1 MKKTMLLLILTSLM
15 ISVANPVN
23 AQRRDKKNRTNFFQV
38 GYNLSSLISSGNH
51 FGDSKGSFYISL
63 YKEIKL
69 MPFIHFGSGLE
80 YIKNG
85 SDISDES
92 KLKYFAD
99 GEILPRDD
107 YVYLNY
113 LTIPLHLTAKLGPF
127 AGLVGVSGSYRVDAR
142 LISDEENR
150 KLTNKSY
157 FNRWDAGAY
166 LGARLTILF
175 VGIEARYTWGLVNV
189 IDNYKNQN
197 LQIGLYVAL

>member
-1 MKKTMLLLILTSLM
+1 MKKTMLLLLLTGLM
-15 ISVANPVN
+15 ISFTNPVN
-23 AQRRDKKNRTNFFQV
+23 AQGRDKKKRTNFFQV
-38 GYNLSSLISSGNH
+38 GYNYSSLISSGNH

-63 YKEIKL
+63 YKEMKV
-69 MPFIHFGSGLE
+69 MPFIHLGSGLE

-85 SDISDES
+85 SYISNEN
-92 KLKYFAD
+92 KGIYFVD
-99 GEILPRDD
+99 GEILPTDD

-150 KLTNKSY
+150 KLNNKSY
-157 FNRWDAGAY
+157 FNRLDAGVY
-166 LGARLTILF
+166 LGVRVTLLF